1 MNSTRAWG
9 AMFDEMTVDEFIAA
23 ITNPSAE
30 AAFERARAEMYFD
43 TLSGQGRA
51 RLLQNW
57 QVYQWF
63 VVRQALAELNAGGTW
78 GLYQYYLSQ
87 PDPAQEA
94 IDDDPDLSQYI
105 QYCDNI
111 LALKEWFLDPNR
123 PEGQRLDAW
132 DQLDDQQRQ
141 DLIAIDDWFGD
152 WAAYAAQLDQDVEPA
167 VDRDDVDREAAEPL
181 VQPDQDTE
189 PAVDW
194 VDWDDVDRHNGS
206 MLAGMDDGQKVM
218 FVQAEDRLWIG
229 NDVCNPVAS
238 LPSFKAGA
246 VSVTKQDPDAK
257 EGAVTAQ
264 RCLDQEGFMEAIGR
278 IPEDVFAVTEVTF
291 A

>member
-167 VDRDDVDREAAEPL
+167 VDRDDVDR
-181 VQPDQDTE
+181 
-189 PAVDW
+189 
-194 VDWDDVDRHNGS
+194 HNGS